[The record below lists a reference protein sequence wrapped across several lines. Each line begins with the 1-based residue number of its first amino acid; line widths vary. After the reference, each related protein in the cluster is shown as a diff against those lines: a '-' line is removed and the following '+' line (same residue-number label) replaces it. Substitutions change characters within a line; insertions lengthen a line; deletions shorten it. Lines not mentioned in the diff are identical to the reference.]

1 MTVNPNLGTGRCRHK
16 KTRLVRSGFHVLPQM
31 GAGKTK
37 TIDYKILRHG
47 WRKCKQ
53 PEMGYTAR
61 VNLLAYSLQSSANAA

>member
-1 MTVNPNLGTGRCRHK
+1 MQAQKNPTGEI
-16 KTRLVRSGFHVLPQM
+16 GFSCFAPD
-31 GAGKTK
+31 GAGTTK

-53 PEMGYTAR
+53 SEMGYTAR